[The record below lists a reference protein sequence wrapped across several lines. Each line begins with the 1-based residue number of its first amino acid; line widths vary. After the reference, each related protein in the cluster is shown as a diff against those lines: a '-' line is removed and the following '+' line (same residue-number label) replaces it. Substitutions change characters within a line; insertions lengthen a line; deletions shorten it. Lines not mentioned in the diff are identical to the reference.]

1 MAGSCSQGVRRIC
14 CDLPEAGL
22 AITEPLDDRQ
32 EQVNFKP
39 AVPKILKTQEKPKLV
54 MGKGIGDNDFR
65 EKLKKLSLE
74 SVPQKEKLKNIS
86 FDL

>member
-1 MAGSCSQGVRRIC
+1 MRYINPKSTVTGRI
-14 CDLPEAGL
+14 LGL
-22 AITEPLDDRQ
+22 GHSPIITEPLDERQ

-39 AVPKILKTQEKPKLV
+39 AVPKILKTQ
-54 MGKGIGDNDFR
+54 